1 MASVTVEL
9 NEARIDSMKGAELD
23 LQIEWHKRLG
33 VLDPVTK
40 KNIVCGMSKLKV
52 QDKKYVL
59 YGFIHRY
66 KSGSKSQPELVSM

>member
-1 MASVTVEL
+1 MASGTVEL
-9 NEARIDSMKGAELD
+9 DEARIGSIKGAELD

-33 VLDPVTK
+33 VLDPVTE

-59 YGFIHRY
+59 YGLIHRY
-66 KSGSKSQPELVSM
+66 KSGSKSQPELLSM